1 MPVKL
6 FALSNEAESKQL
18 MSMLEEAE
26 MDYELIEPDAT
37 LTGYEVMFSVTG
49 SRKTPI
55 LCVDGKAYRGGSS
68 CQHRTWKLMV
78 V

>member
-6 FALSNEAESKQL
+6 FGVSNETESKQL

-37 LTGYEVMFSVTG
+37 LMGYEVMFSVTG
-49 SRKTPI
+49 TEKTPV
-55 LCVDGKAYRGGSS
+55 LCVDGKAYRGVAAASTVFGN
-68 CQHRTWKLMV
+68 
-78 V
+78 

>member
-6 FALSNEAESKQL
+6 FAVSNEAESKQL

-55 LCVDGKAYRGGSS
+55 LCVDGKAYRGVAAASTVLGN
-68 CQHRTWKLMV
+68 
-78 V
+78 